1 MNKMNFLVKN
11 LMSKNVM
18 SIKGDA
24 TLDIALKSLN
34 TNSIHRL
41 PVVDESGSIT
51 GIITDRDLRL
61 AVDSPFLPETNDER
75 IEKLKHH
82 TVSSIMR
89 PNPITIEDSA
99 PIVDAVKLMRVSNI
113 GGLPVVD
120 NKGRLCGIVTR
131 SDLLDLLIRILEP
144 VPPQN

>member
-24 TLDIALKSLN
+24 TLDVALRSLN
-34 TNSIHRL
+34 SNSIHRL
-41 PVVDESGSIT
+41 PVVDDSGNIT

-75 IEKLKHH
+75 IEKLKSH
-82 TVSSIMR
+82 TVASIMKH
-89 PNPITIEDSA
+89 NPITIEDGS

-120 NKGRLCGIVTR
+120 KTGRLCGIVTR